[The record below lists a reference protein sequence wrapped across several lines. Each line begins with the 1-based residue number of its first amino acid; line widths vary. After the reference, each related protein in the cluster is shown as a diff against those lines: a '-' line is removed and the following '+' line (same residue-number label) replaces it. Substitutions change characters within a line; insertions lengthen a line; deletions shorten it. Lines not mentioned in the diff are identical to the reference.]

1 MTSRFVSRL
10 KPDRR
15 VNTSLIHTQLMAEA
29 LRRDPDFQI
38 VSSEL
43 NAASLLAASSS
54 QRIDVFVL
62 SAFAEED
69 AQRGFR
75 ILQEIR
81 EMNPHAR
88 AVMLLDSSQR
98 ESILE
103 VFEREPRA
111 FSIITNLRICCVCAS
126 VGYTRVRYGSTMN
139 RWHWYWNPS
148 SLSSQGSGGR
158 RKRHEFAFQAR
169 SRGRALFG

>member
-103 VFEREPRA
+103 VFEREPGGL
-111 FSIITNLRICCVCAS
+111 FDHHESLDMLRLCIR
-126 VGYTRVRYGSTMN
+126 RVHEGQVWLNNEQMALVLE
-139 RWHWYWNPS
+139 
-148 SLSSQGSGGR
+148 SL
-158 RKRHEFAFQAR
+158 
-169 SRGRALFG
+169 